1 LQKLWQ
7 KEIAEHQ
14 DEEERDN

>member
-1 LQKLWQ
+1 LWQ

-14 DEEERDN
+14 DEEECDN